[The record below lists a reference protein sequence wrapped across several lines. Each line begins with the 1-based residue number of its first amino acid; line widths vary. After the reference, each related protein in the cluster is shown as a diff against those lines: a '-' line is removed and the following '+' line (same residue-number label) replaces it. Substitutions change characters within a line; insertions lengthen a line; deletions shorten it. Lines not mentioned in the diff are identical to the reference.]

1 MSASLCHPNDEPL
14 ADEPLADEHPDVLPS
29 GALPWLPVSVAVDPT
44 LAAFESF
51 LRLADEQ
58 DAASV
63 AVYEEHGLQHWTP
76 NPGPQSDFFWST
88 ADEDMYG
95 GSAGGGKSACEIALP
110 LRWCN
115 HRAFRGLILRR
126 ETTQLQDLLDK
137 AQDLYPKE
145 YPGARF
151 RGDDNTWT
159 FPSGAVVRF
168 AHCKDADDWEKYAG
182 HEYHLIEFDELTHFL
197 LKQYR
202 EITKRIRSAVAE
214 LPRYARAATNPGSE
228 GHAWVFARWAPWLDP
243 KSALEDWEAIVLNSK
258 RKPVRVRGV
267 GLVARVDA
275 DGQALPPAAGGQKL
289 YVAQT
294 ANGER
299 FSSVPVVEVGPAGE
313 SGQEYPTPTRSF
325 IPARLADNPKLND
338 ADPQYYQRLLDN
350 DPVRV
355 AQLLDGNWLVKP
367 AAGLLFKREWF
378 ELVDESPM
386 DGVCA
391 RVWDLA
397 GTEPSTNNP
406 DPDWTC
412 GLLGSLSLDGYFY
425 LEHMERR
432 REGPGG
438 VRALVKAVAQQDGP
452 EVPIRLPQDPGQAGK
467 DQGASYVQMLAGY
480 DVRVKPVTGSKMVRA
495 SGASSQA
502 SPKATGAIRGR
513 IRVVRGAWNEA
524 FFEELEAFPTGAHDD
539 QVDVLSDLIAELTLG
554 GSGTVGVHVVG

>member
-1 MSASLCHPNDEPL
+1 MSATLCQPNDEP
-14 ADEPLADEHPDVLPS
+14 DEHPDIS
-29 GALPWLPVSVAVDPT
+29 AAGSLPWLPVSVAVDPT
-44 LAAFESF
+44 LAAFERF
-51 LRLADEQ
+51 LCLADEQ
-58 DAASV
+58 DAASSEQ
-63 AVYEEHGLQHWTP
+63 YEEHALQHWTP

-88 ADEDMYG
+88 SDEDMFG
-95 GSAGGGKSACEIALP
+95 GSAGGGKSAAEVALP

-115 HRAFRGLILRR
+115 HRAFRCLILRR

-137 AQDLYPKE
+137 AQELYPLE
-145 YPGARF
+145 YPGARY

-168 AHCKDADDWEKYAG
+168 AHCKDKDDWEKYAG

-228 GHAWVFARWAPWLDP
+228 GHAWVFARWAPFLDP
-243 KSALEDWEAIVLNSK
+243 KCVLEDWEAIVLDSK
-258 RKPVRVRGV
+258 RKPLRVRGK
-267 GLVARVDA
+267 GLPVRVDA
-275 DGQALPPAAGGQKL
+275 DGQPLPPATGGQKL

-294 ANGER
+294 ASGER
-299 FSSVPVVEVGPAGE
+299 FSSVPVVELGTAGE
-313 SGQEYPTPTRSF
+313 SGAEYPTPTRSF
-325 IPARLADNPKLND
+325 IPARLSDNPKLND

-378 ELVDESPM
+378 EIVDESPM

-397 GTEPSTNNP
+397 GTEPSTDNQ

-412 GLLGSLSLDGYFY
+412 GLLGSLSADGYFY
-425 LEHMERR
+425 LEHLERF

-438 VRALVKAVAQQDGP
+438 VRARIKQTAQLDGH

-467 DQGASYVQMLAGY
+467 DQGASYVQMLQGF
-480 DVRVKPVTGSKMVRA
+480 DVRVKTVTGSKLVRA
-495 SGASSQA
+495 SGASAQA
-502 SPKATGAIRGR
+502 SPKATGSLRGR

-524 FFEELEAFPTGAHDD
+524 LFEELEAFPTGAHDD